1 MIESSH
7 CFWKC
12 DEIQDEDF
20 WVMVCPDFG
29 WVIVCLSMPTI
40 GRNESV
46 GSHGSLSLLFVM
58 KVTL

>member
-29 WVIVCLSMPTI
+29 WVLYAYLCPPLGGMNLWV
-40 GRNESV
+40 
-46 GSHGSLSLLFVM
+46 VM
-58 KVTL
+58 AACHCYL